1 MSLIL
6 DALKKSEAERQRG
19 QVPGVLSPVA
29 ATASH
34 VFAHKQSKLPWLILF
49 FSILAMLIAAYFYTK
64 SQASNSPSLIVDPV
78 NKAAPQKT
86 IPEQVKTAMPT
97 IEARKP
103 KVIEK
108 PTIRQ
113 TEEAPPL
120 PAAPAISAP
129 AIQVIPVAIETD
141 SMPRIASLSEMPS
154 EQRQQ
159 LPALKLSMHVYSS
172 EAGKRFAII
181 DGQRINE
188 GSMLGSAVVEQI
200 RQDGVVLSVQGQSY
214 LLPRP

>member
-1 MSLIL
+1 
-6 DALKKSEAERQRG
+6 
-19 QVPGVLSPVA
+19 
-29 ATASH
+29 
-34 VFAHKQSKLPWLILF
+34 
-49 FSILAMLIAAYFYTK
+49 
-64 SQASNSPSLIVDPV
+64 
-78 NKAAPQKT
+78 
-86 IPEQVKTAMPT
+86 
-97 IEARKP
+97 
-103 KVIEK
+103 
-108 PTIRQ
+108 
-113 TEEAPPL
+113 
-120 PAAPAISAP
+120 
-129 AIQVIPVAIETD
+129 
-141 SMPRIASLSEMPS
+141 MPRIASLSEMPS